1 MNRGST
7 MDKRV
12 GIVSYGIL
20 EYGDQKDI
28 GNWADEVAFMVAR
41 QALDKA
47 GLSRDDIDVV
57 VISTMDCFDG
67 ITISNGLLAP
77 AAGAY
82 LKEAIRIE
90 NSGLHCVM
98 SAMSSILSDT
108 ADIVIVASADTV
120 KTDIDYVTNS
130 NQDQF
135 FRGPLA
141 FDAHQS
147 FGLLSMDYLRKSGA
161 TENDFAAV
169 ASKNYR
175 CGTTNRFGH
184 RKVAHSTQD
193 VLSSPLVNWPLR
205 DLEIAKPSYGGAA
218 IVLASEKRA
227 RQLSDRPI
235 WLTGIGA
242 ANNNYSGSWQ
252 ELSGMAALEKAG
264 KKAYK
269 MAGIKDPGNEID
281 LMEVLNSYSPFE
293 LMAYEALGICEKGGG
308 AGLLR
313 DGVTYADGDLPVN
326 PSGGALC
333 TNPLNSGGIYRIVQ
347 GLMELGGEGRLDK
360 RKNPRRCLVHDSD
373 MSIGA
378 VGGDSHAV
386 LIMERE
392 G

>member
-1 MNRGST
+1 

-12 GIVSYGIL
+12 GIVSYGIM
-20 EYGDQKDI
+20 EYGDQEDI
-28 GNWADEVAFMVAR
+28 GNWADEVTFMVSR
-41 QALDKA
+41 QALDSA

-57 VISTMDCFDG
+57 VISTMDGFDG

-82 LKEAIRIE
+82 LKESIRIE

-98 SAMSSILSDT
+98 SAMSSILSGA

-120 KTDIDYVTNS
+120 KTDFNYVTNS

-147 FGLLSMDYLRKSGA
+147 YGLLSMDYLRHSGA
-161 TENDFAAV
+161 TENDIATV

-175 CGTTNRFGH
+175 SGTANRFGH
-184 RKVAHSTQD
+184 RKVAYSTQD

-205 DLEIAKPSYGGAA
+205 ELEIAKPSYGGAA
-218 IVLASEKRA
+218 VVLASEKRA
-227 RQLSDRPI
+227 RQLCDRPI

-252 ELSGMAALEKAG
+252 ELSEMVALKKACA
-264 KKAYK
+264 KAYK
-269 MAGIKDPGNEID
+269 MAGIRNPGKELDFMEIF
-281 LMEVLNSYSPFE
+281 NIYSPFE
-293 LMAYEALGICEKGGG
+293 LIAYEALGICEKGDG
-308 AGLLR
+308 ARLLR
-313 DGVTYADGDLPVN
+313 GGVTCAEGDLPVN

-347 GLMELGGEGRLDK
+347 GLMVLNGESRLGK
-360 RKNPRRCLVHDSD
+360 KKNPRRCLVHDSD

-378 VGGDSHAV
+378 IGGDSHIV
-386 LIMERE
+386 LIMGTE